1 MYILKKIKRNRETPE
16 GNEEGGNSC
25 VNDRGIVVPT
35 QELGFL
41 SVFCYSVF
49 LSVCVKK
56 SMEKWQ
62 QIPERNE
69 NEERK
74 RERKA
79 RRDTHTHAH
88 KRESSFYTGS
98 YLLIYLVYALLL
110 NLSLF

>member
-79 RRDTHTHAH
+79 RRHTHTH
-88 KRESSFYTGS
+88 KRESSFYMGS

-110 NLSLF
+110 KLSLF